1 MKSRRLRWDGHKACG
16 GYQAYMFGVWGGG
29 IRVERNGFEGRNF
42 DRCVKELLT
51 LLF

>member
-1 MKSRRLRWDGHKACG
+1 MAVKHVEGIKRTCL
-16 GYQAYMFGVWGGG
+16 VGGG
-29 IRVERNGFEGRNF
+29 IPVERNGFEGRNF